1 MWFVVLTSVVSSELF
16 RLFMR
21 MFFFLLPV
29 GIAHLD
35 DTSLQSLWVSLSL
48 CVYMYVIYTY
58 ILNLR
63 AHISPMIRLYVT
75 I

>member
-1 MWFVVLTSVVSSELF
+1 MWFVVLTSVVSSGLF
-16 RLFMR
+16 GLFMR
-21 MFFFLLPV
+21 IVFFFLPV
-29 GIAHLD
+29 GIVHLD

-48 CVYMYVIYTY
+48 CVYMHVIYTY

-63 AHISPMIRLYVT
+63 THISAMISVYVT